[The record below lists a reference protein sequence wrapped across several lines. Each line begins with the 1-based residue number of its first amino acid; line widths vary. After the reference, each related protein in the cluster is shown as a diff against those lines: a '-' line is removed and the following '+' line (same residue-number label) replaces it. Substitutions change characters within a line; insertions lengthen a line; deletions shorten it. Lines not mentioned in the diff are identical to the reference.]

1 MWVFLPG
8 LVIEF
13 IGIVLLIAGLVTNS
27 VAEIIASACL
37 LVAAVVVH
45 ISRIAGS
52 IRSRRGTAATQ
63 NPGPSAQ
70 PAPAGDSTVLY
81 SDKLVTITG
90 NAITFNNYSLLMKP
104 RRVNFADI
112 DHIDVLEPSLT
123 TGKYRMWGSGN
134 LTMWFP
140 MDAGRSSRNKIF
152 HAYLKVRG
160 MNVGFTVENSAVVTA
175 LLESKGLIRS

>member
-27 VAEIIASACL
+27 LIGIIAGACL
-37 LVAAVVVH
+37 IAAAVVVH
-45 ISRIAGS
+45 IFQIARNL
-52 IRSRRGTAATQ
+52 RSRHGTAGTQ
-63 NPGPSAQ
+63 NPGPPTQ
-70 PAPAGDSTVLY
+70 PARAGDSTVLY
-81 SDKLVTITG
+81 SDNLVTITG
-90 NAITFNNYSLLMKP
+90 NAITFNNYSLLMRP
-104 RRVNFADI
+104 RLVNFADI
-112 DHIDVLEPSLT
+112 DHIEVREPSLT
-123 TGKYRMWGSGN
+123 TGKYRLWGSGN

-140 MDAGRSSRNKIF
+140 MDSCRSSRDKIF
-152 HAYLKVRG
+152 HAYLKIRG